1 MYTPYF
7 QSLTAPEPDP
17 DLQITHY
24 ERSFDQNEEL
34 GLNDMLVEN
43 YESSASEQV

>member
-1 MYTPYF
+1 MRAPFF

-17 DLQITHY
+17 DLKITHY
-24 ERSFDQNEEL
+24 QRSFDQNEEL

-43 YESSASEQV
+43 YESTTSEQV